1 MGHIYQGRLR
11 WGGRIKGVTQ
21 DSWSTASV
29 TAINLDKMVVIQND
43 PAILAQVEQ
52 VHFSLILCSVDELKI
67 VIRNPISLTIC
78 GPGQLEHGWFAK
90 QLILLLQPIS
100 EKETAQQEGSL
111 FVQFTNSV
119 PRSWG
124 SGRG

>member
-52 VHFSLILCSVDELKI
+52 VHFSPTLPHLWKTGLRE
-67 VIRNPISLTIC
+67 C
-78 GPGQLEHGWFAK
+78 GGLPGVGGGGVHTV
-90 QLILLLQPIS
+90 S
-100 EKETAQQEGSL
+100 
-111 FVQFTNSV
+111 
-119 PRSWG
+119 
-124 SGRG
+124 